1 VVTEQVGG
9 VIEQVGVVTEQVGG
23 VIELVGIS

>member
-1 VVTEQVGG
+1 MVTEQVGG
-9 VIEQVGVVTEQVGG
+9 VIEQVSVVTEQVGG

>member
-1 VVTEQVGG
+1 MVTEQVGG